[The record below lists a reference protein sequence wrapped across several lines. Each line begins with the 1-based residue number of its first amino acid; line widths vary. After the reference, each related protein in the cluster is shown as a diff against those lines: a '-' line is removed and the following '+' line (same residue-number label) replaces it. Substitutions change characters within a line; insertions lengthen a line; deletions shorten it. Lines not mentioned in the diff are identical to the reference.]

1 MTAPAARQG
10 DAISHTDSAFGFGLG
25 GAIGLAAG
33 LALLTVATGGADL
46 AVLAAIGGAVALTGG
61 GALAGMNIG
70 ATYGSP
76 TGDIVTGSPN
86 VHVNAQNAARA
97 LADMAVCDDHDA
109 PQKIATGSTSVFIN
123 GMPAA
128 RLGDLTICDARISSA
143 SSNVFIGGGTGSF
156 ANISPEVPQLAV
168 DVAASMVI
176 AGSAVALG
184 AGGAA
189 AYASAGWAGA
199 GVFGLQAAGGIAG
212 GAALGAAGKSIGGAL
227 DGARGAAWGEAIGGL
242 GGGLAG
248 GAAAGRLGVATIGDT
263 SAASLGAAS
272 AEDQAGPFTPI
283 KTDQTEPGAVP
294 MTSDLQSQM
303 DAANARGAMS
313 AEGYPDLPAEKAQ
326 TFGATPTPWNGD
338 DPANSGTI
346 SRVIGSNETANGG
359 FWSSGDPATEADWRG
374 GSAVQN
380 NWNGNGASV
389 QSPTTGLRGWSG
401 PAAPQMSSDGTSVLP
416 GGSQQIWIPPGSAS
430 PSAPTPT
437 PWSGKP

>member
-1 MTAPAARQG
+1 MTAPAARLTDG
-10 DAISHTDSAFGFGLG
+10 ISHTDASFGFGLG

-46 AVLAAIGGAVALTGG
+46 AVLAAVGGAVALTGG
-61 GALAGMNIG
+61 GALAGMKIG
-70 ATYGSP
+70 ATYGPS
-76 TGDIVTGSPN
+76 TGNIFTGSLN
-86 VHVNAQNAARA
+86 VHINALGAARA
-97 LADMAVCDDHDA
+97 LADTAICDEHES

-128 RLGDLTICDARISSA
+128 RLGDITICAARISSA
-143 SSNVFIGGGTGSF
+143 SPNVFIGGGTGSF

-168 DVAASMVI
+168 DVAASMVV

-189 AYASAGWAGA
+189 AYAAAGWAGA
-199 GVFGLQAAGGIAG
+199 GVFGLQAAGGLAG

-248 GAAAGRLGVATIGDT
+248 GAAAGRLGAASIGET
-263 SAASLGAAS
+263 PTGSLGAAA

-294 MTSDLQSQM
+294 MTSGLQAQM

-313 AEGYPDLPAEKAQ
+313 ADGYPDLPADKAQ
-326 TFGATPTPWNGD
+326 TFGGTPTPWNGD

-346 SRVIGSNETANGG
+346 SRVTGSDASANGG
-359 FWSSGDPATEADWRG
+359 FWSPDAPTTEGDWRG

-380 NWNGNGASV
+380 NWNGNGAYV
-389 QSPTTGLRGWSG
+389 QSPTTGLRGWTG
-401 PAAPQMSSDGTSVLP
+401 PAAPQMSSDGSSVLP

-430 PSAPTPT
+430 PSPPTPT